1 MIAFP
6 LSANFV
12 CQKSKCLGKN
22 LFPVL
27 FFVCLLL
34 CVQCTLYC
42 TVKFNEAQCSVLK
55 CILQHCTGWG
65 TSWRQNCQMGQVVG
79 GGSQTS
85 GAQAALVSLSQ
96 KIWTPTGQEG
106 SQARGL
112 ARTWTCIYRPGDFN
126 LLARELITA
135 QPPSVVRSKK
145 FLFLHILVMML
156 LSQFRDN
163 FCSYLDPAVKRSC
176 HQMCRFE

>member
-1 MIAFP
+1 MVRAAAGSCVKVGRSCG
-6 LSANFV
+6 LSSCRAAWLASGV
-12 CQKSKCLGKN
+12 VADRAVSQGTG
-22 LFPVL
+22 
-27 FFVCLLL
+27 
-34 CVQCTLYC
+34 CVSC
-42 TVKFNEAQCSVLK
+42 
-55 CILQHCTGWG
+55 CTGWG
-65 TSWRQNCQMGQVVG
+65 ASWRQNCQMGQVVG

-96 KIWTPTGQEG
+96 KIWTATGQEG

-135 QPPSVVRSKK
+135 QPTSVVRSKK
-145 FLFLHILVMML
+145 FLFPHILVMKL
-156 LSQFRDN
+156 LSQFLDN